1 MVMIRTIQIRMTR
14 DQYERIKNNSRIK
27 GFNSLSSYLR
37 FVALD
42 QDFVLQQKIYEI
54 HAHLLGNQIKAGFKK
69 NLAATNWVR
78 S

>member
-1 MVMIRTIQIRMTR
+1 MVMGRTIQVRMTK
-14 DQYERIKNNSRIK
+14 DQYERIKNNSQLK

-42 QDFVLQQKIYEI
+42 QDFLLLQKVSEI
-54 HAHLLGNQIKAGFKK
+54 HAHLLGLKTNGKFKR
-69 NLAATNWVR
+69 NPAVGHT